1 VSVLDDIHAARG
13 RVSNL
18 WLALAA
24 DEPFLR
30 AAFDLY
36 RAAMHAP
43 GGLPRRD
50 RELLCLATSWAND
63 CAYCAAHHRRHALRE
78 GFTPEALRRVQRG
91 EPLEEPRDEAL
102 RALAAAL
109 AADPSADL
117 TALMDDLRGLGLGE
131 LDLQQAIQ
139 ICAAYGMYNRL
150 ALGLK
155 VPAEALPE
163 P

>member
-1 VSVLDDIHAARG
+1 VSVLEDIQSARG

-50 RELLCLATSWAND
+50 RELLCLATSWANA
-63 CAYCAAHHRRHALRE
+63 CSYCAAHHRRHALRE

-102 RALAAAL
+102 RALAATL
-109 AADPSADL
+109 AADPAADL
-117 TALMDDLRGLGLGE
+117 SARKEGLRSLGLGE

-139 ICAAYGMYNRL
+139 VCAAYGMFNRL
-150 ALGLK
+150 ALALE